1 MEDPVPEE
9 SSRLRLVFLGLT
21 VALVVGGL
29 LLFVS
34 KPEQVTEGT
43 AGDEA
48 ALRAV
53 RIERVVRQ
61 PVQARAE
68 IAGVLE
74 ARRVVQLFSE
84 TRGPVLEVGAESLDR
99 VEPGQVLVQV
109 DPLQAVVAVER
120 AEAMVARSR
129 SQLALARSNLER
141 LKGLSKRGVASDADL
156 EDGQSGAN
164 VAAASVREARAELTR
179 ARDELANKTIAA
191 PFAGVLRGFEVETG
205 EYVSEGERLGELLD
219 LGAARATVGLT
230 DLEVVAVRAGEAVE
244 ARVPAW
250 PGEQFPGRI
259 LRVGAASDLETK
271 KFPVEVEL
279 PNDEGRLLPG
289 MVASIAL
296 VLGTPEPRTVI
307 PREAAIEEFGLR
319 YVWVAE
325 REEDG
330 LVVHRRRVG
339 VRVLPFQPARLEVL
353 SGLEAGESIVVSGAR
368 DLREGERVRSSGSS
382 SARPHGST
390 PLPGKGSAPE

>member
-1 MEDPVPEE
+1 MPEE
-9 SSRLRLVFLGLT
+9 NSRLRRVFLGLAA
-21 VALVVGGL
+21 ALVAGGL
-29 LLFVS
+29 LLFAW
-34 KPEQVTEGT
+34 KPEQATEGA

-53 RIERVVRQ
+53 RVERVVRQ
-61 PVQARAE
+61 PVQARVE
-68 IAGVLE
+68 IASVLE

-120 AEAMVARSR
+120 ADARVARSR
-129 SQLALARSNLER
+129 SQRALARSNLER
-141 LKGLSKRGVASDADL
+141 VKGLSKQGVASDADL
-156 EDGQSGAN
+156 EDAESAAN

-191 PFAGVLRGFEVETG
+191 PFAGVLRGFEVEIG
-205 EYVSEGERLGELLD
+205 EYVSEGEHLGELLD
-219 LGAARATVGLT
+219 LEAARATVGLS
-230 DLEVVAVRAGEAVE
+230 DREVVVVRAGEAVE

-250 PGEQFPGRI
+250 PGERFFGRI
-259 LRVGAASDLETK
+259 LRVGAATDPETK

-296 VLGTPEPRTVI
+296 ELGTPEPRTVI
-307 PREAAIEEFGLR
+307 PREAAVEEFGLR

-325 REEDG
+325 HEQDG

-368 DLREGERVRSSGSS
+368 ELREGERVRSNGSS
-382 SARPHGST
+382 PGRTRGST
-390 PLPGKGSAPE
+390 PAPVDGSAPE